1 MPSKIPHQPADNEIE
16 CARCGAVFYYELTR
30 CPECGVSLYEPEEEA
45 DQKNGAYRGATREG
59 ILSKIKQIW
68 RRLLRKP
75 SMAEKSFEDAV
86 NQAFLFNNLLLKVG
100 GDRAVVERLIEFER
114 QQIPH
119 ANRTV
124 WLQNAIERWDRDNQ

>member
-30 CPECGVSLYEPEEEA
+30 CPECGVSLYEPEEESA
-45 DQKNGAYRGATREG
+45 PQTRHYRGPDRAG
-59 ILSKIKQIW
+59 ILSKIKKIW
-68 RRLLRKP
+68 QRLLRKP
-75 SMAEKSFEDAV
+75 SSEENFEDAI

-119 ANRTV
+119 ANRTT